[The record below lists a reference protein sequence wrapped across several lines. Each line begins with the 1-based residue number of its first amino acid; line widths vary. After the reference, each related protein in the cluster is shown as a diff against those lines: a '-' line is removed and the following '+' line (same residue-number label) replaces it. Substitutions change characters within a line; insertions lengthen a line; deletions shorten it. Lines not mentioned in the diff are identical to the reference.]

1 MSATAPTRRANISLG
16 PGNCNSSR
24 ATRPPGVLA
33 LARASGNTQVFA
45 KFCRFTWQN
54 MFPIIGLVLVFGS
67 VIGGFLMEKGKLP
80 VLLQPAELIII
91 GGSALGTLLVA
102 NPLPLIIKIFKSL
115 MGILGGSR
123 FSAAFYL
130 ESLKM
135 LFDIFQFAR
144 KSGMA
149 KLEEDIENPDKS
161 AVFSKYP
168 KLIKDHHVLHFIC
181 DTLRTAVAGVVA
193 PHDLDALVEA
203 DIEIHHIAS
212 SAPVRALA
220 TVADALPGLGI
231 VAAVL
236 GIVITM
242 GALGGPPEEI
252 GQKVAAALVGTFLGI
267 LLSYGLVSPLAANL
281 QQMIDAEGQYYQMLR
296 AGLMAF
302 AKGMA
307 PMISVEFA
315 RRAIPHDMRPT
326 FRDME
331 TSCKGGA
338 GAAAPAA
345 KAA

>member
-1 MSATAPTRRANISLG
+1 
-16 PGNCNSSR
+16 
-24 ATRPPGVLA
+24 
-33 LARASGNTQVFA
+33 
-45 KFCRFTWQN
+45 
-54 MFPIIGLVLVFGS
+54 MFSIIGIILVFGA
-67 VIGGFLMEKGKLP
+67 VVGGFLMEKGKLP

-91 GGSALGTLLVA
+91 GGSAIGTLLAA
-102 NPLPLIIKIFKSL
+102 NPLPLVIKIFKSL
-115 MGILGGSR
+115 TGIIGGSR
-123 FSAAFYL
+123 FTAAFYL

-135 LFDIFQFAR
+135 LNDIFQFAR

-149 KLEEDIENPDKS
+149 KLEEDIENPGKS

-168 KLIKDHHVLHFIC
+168 KLTKDHHVLYFVC

-193 PHDLDALVEA
+193 PYDLDALVEA
-203 DIEIHHIAS
+203 DIEIHHHAN
-212 SAPVRALA
+212 SAPVRALT

-242 GALGGPPEEI
+242 GALGGPPSEI

-267 LLSYGLVSPLAANL
+267 LLSYGLVSPLASNL
-281 QQMIDAEGQYYQMLR
+281 EKIIEAESQYYQMLR

-326 FRDME
+326 FQDME
-331 TSCKGGA
+331 AACKGRKTDA
-338 GAAAPAA
+338 SAA

>member
-1 MSATAPTRRANISLG
+1 M
-16 PGNCNSSR
+16 
-24 ATRPPGVLA
+24 
-33 LARASGNTQVFA
+33 FA
-45 KFCRFTWQN
+45 
-54 MFPIIGLVLVFGS
+54 IIGIVIVFGA
-67 VIGGFLMEKGKLP
+67 VIGGFLMEKGKMP
-80 VLLQPAELIII
+80 VLVQPAELLII
-91 GGSALGTLLVA
+91 GGSALGTLLAA

-115 MGILGGSR
+115 LGILGGSR
-123 FSAAFYL
+123 FSRDSYL

-135 LFDIFQFAR
+135 LSDIFQFAR

-149 KLEEDIENPDKS
+149 KLEEDIENPEKS

-168 KLIKDHHVLHFIC
+168 KLVKDTHILNFMC

-203 DIEIHHIAS
+203 DIEIHHHAS
-212 SAPVRALA
+212 AAPVRALI

-242 GALGGPPEEI
+242 GALGGPPEQI
-252 GQKVAAALVGTFLGI
+252 GEKVAAALVGTFLGI
-267 LLSYGLVSPLAANL
+267 LLSYGVVGPLAANL
-281 QQMIDAEGQYYQMLR
+281 EKMIDAEVQYYQTLR

-307 PMISVEFA
+307 PMIAVEFA
-315 RRAIPHDMRPT
+315 RRSIPHDMRPT
-326 FRDME
+326 FKEME
-331 TSCKGGA
+331 SACKGGA
-338 GAAAPAA
+338 ARGSAS